1 MNPKKELLWG
11 PWVIYPK
18 PWPDYHAPYLNPI
31 TYLVKDLYKEIIL
44 GNPKKVGYLGYRYM
58 LQKKHIQLAKAFNL

>member
-44 GNPKKVGYLGYRYM
+44 GNPKKVGYLGSR
-58 LQKKHIQLAKAFNL
+58 